1 MRGSRRLA
9 VVAVI
14 ALAGWGCT
22 VSDIERPPVTGPSE
36 LALALSVLANPDAIT
51 RDGESQSQIVI
62 EARDVNGQAVA
73 GVDVRL
79 DIVVNNLVRN
89 EFGLL
94 SAYSAVTASNGRAV
108 VTYTAPEEFRPDEED
123 DLASQFVSIR
133 ATPVGTNA
141 GMHLPR
147 FVNIRL
153 VSVTPDQA
161 SVASSR

>member
-9 VVAVI
+9 MVAVI

-62 EARDVNGQAVA
+62 EARDANGQAAA

-79 DIVVNNLVRN
+79 DIVVNTLVRN
-89 EFGLL
+89 QFGEL
-94 SAYSAVTASNGRAV
+94 SAYSARTGSDGRAT
-108 VTYTAPEEFRPDEED
+108 VTYTAPFEWHPDEED
-123 DLASQFVSIR
+123 DLALNIVSIR

-141 GMHLPR
+141 GTHLPR
-147 FVNIRL
+147 SVNIRL
-153 VSVTPDQA
+153 VPVTPDQA